1 MTVAIPLFGERVSP
15 HFSTARVLL
24 VILVQEQTVSS
35 TMRLHFSTDSL
46 SERKLKILSL
56 GVEVLV
62 CGGIDRGTEEWLEKR
77 GIRVISNIAGEA
89 GEVLSD
95 LFGLEQG
102 LAGWNP
108 GSTR

>member
-24 VILVQEQTVSS
+24 VILAQERTVSS
-35 TMRLHFSTDSL
+35 TMRFYFSTDSL

-56 GVEVLV
+56 GVDILV

-77 GIRVISNIAGEA
+77 GIRVISNTTGDAGK
-89 GEVLSD
+89 VLSE
-95 LFGLEQG
+95 LFGLTQ
-102 LAGWNP
+102 
-108 GSTR
+108 RR